1 VRRNYQ
7 AILASVNKMP
17 LRVNEVAVAFENS
30 GRSISS
36 FPAALHYARRQ
47 RLVRQDAA
55 GLLMLTARGRKAL
68 TSLRSLG
75 RHASGAPE

>member
-1 VRRNYQ
+1 
-7 AILASVNKMP
+7 M
-17 LRVNEVAVAFENS
+17 VNEVAVAFENS
-30 GRSISS
+30 GRSIRS

-68 TSLRSLG
+68 TSFRS
-75 RHASGAPE
+75 